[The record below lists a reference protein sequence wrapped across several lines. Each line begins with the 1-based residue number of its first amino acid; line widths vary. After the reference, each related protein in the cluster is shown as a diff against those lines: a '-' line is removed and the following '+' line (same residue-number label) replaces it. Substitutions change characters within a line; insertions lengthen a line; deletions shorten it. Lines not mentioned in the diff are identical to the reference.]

1 MKNLFSLLLSTLTIL
16 NAFSQP
22 DPGKHKWTT
31 KKIVYTSDSTGVAS
45 LDYNDPAKSGLLFV
59 SQDGA
64 ILKELAIPGY
74 LIDIAKWKDHVLAFY
89 SDEPKGRVAKTIHA
103 ALVDTR
109 TQAVAKD
116 AVIFTNP
123 GDHQLQCS
131 AIADDEDNFQFL
143 LVFTSKTKGRITN
156 VWEEDDY
163 SKIITTPLQL
173 DAISLAAPFDFMTK
187 PIATSG
193 IGCEFVLGNYANRKG
208 EIGLVT
214 YNKGIITAEK
224 FGLDGQL
231 QKKIECPFE
240 YEVGFQLIDC
250 SHGLFDPNA
259 GESLVFSVANPG
271 RSSRSQLG
279 TFVFD
284 FAKGNLLTLESDKLN
299 KAYHKDLQNNP
310 DLPKSKNFEDVEG
323 FKPSGIL
330 FVGDT
335 LITCR
340 EIRYREITAPS
351 TPQNWFSEGT
361 IMSFY
366 DRQFH
371 LLHQLFLD
379 RRFHSYT
386 SAGMGLSF
394 HVRDHK
400 VLVFGNETVHDFA
413 ITFKNI
419 CFVIDPANFSVEKK
433 TVAWGDVPEKFAAI
447 TGTVFWFRNSL
458 LKSHSS
464 QQNYPGWGGGTTLVT
479 AAYP

>member
-1 MKNLFSLLLSTLTIL
+1 MKNLFSLLLLALTTLYAL
-16 NAFSQP
+16 SQP

-59 SQDGA
+59 GQNGA
-64 ILKELAIPGY
+64 ILKELPIPGC
-74 LIDIAKWKDHVLAFY
+74 LLDIAKWKDHVLAFY
-89 SDEPKGRVAKTIHA
+89 SDEPKGRVTKTIHA

-109 TQAVAKD
+109 AQTVAKD
-116 AVIFTNP
+116 AVVFTNP
-123 GDHQLQCS
+123 SDHQLKCS
-131 AIADDEDNFQFL
+131 ATVDDEDNFQFL
-143 LVFTSKTKGRITN
+143 LVVTTKTKGRITYI
-156 VWEEDDY
+156 WEGDDY
-163 SKIITTPLQL
+163 SKMIMDPIQI
-173 DAISLAAPFDFMTK
+173 DAIYLAAPFNFTAK
-187 PIATSG
+187 SIATSG
-193 IGCEFVLGNYANRKG
+193 IGSEYVLGNYANRKG

-214 YNKGIITAEK
+214 YKKGIMTAEK
-224 FGLDGQL
+224 LGIDGQL
-231 QKKIECPFE
+231 QKKIDCPFE
-240 YEVGFQLIDC
+240 YDLGYQPIQC
-250 SHGLFDPNA
+250 SNGLFDPNA
-259 GESLVFSVANPG
+259 GESLVFSVSNP
-271 RSSRSQLG
+271 RESSHSQIG

-284 FAKGNLLTLESDKLN
+284 FLTGSLLTLESDKLN
-299 KAYHKDLQNNP
+299 KAYYKALQNNP
-310 DLPKSKNFEDVEG
+310 GLPKSKNFEDVEG

-340 EIRYREITAPS
+340 EIRHREFTAPS

-379 RRFHSYT
+379 RYFHSYT
-386 SAGMGLSF
+386 SAGIGLSF
-394 HVRDHK
+394 HLRDHK
-400 VLVFGNETVHDFA
+400 ILVLGNETVHDFA

-433 TVAWGDVPEKFAAI
+433 IVAWGDVPEKFAAI

-458 LKSHSS
+458 LKSHST

-479 AAYP
+479 ATYP